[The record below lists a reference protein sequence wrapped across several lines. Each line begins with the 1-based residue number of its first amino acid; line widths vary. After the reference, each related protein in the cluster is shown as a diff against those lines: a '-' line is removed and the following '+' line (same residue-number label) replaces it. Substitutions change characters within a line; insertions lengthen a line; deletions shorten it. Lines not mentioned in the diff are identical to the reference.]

1 MCVGRSRTLA
11 AMSRAQHRKKVDL
24 WQQERQRC
32 YGNMSIRASTSDADV
47 TSSSLSEVAALDKL
61 IDLLRGANG
70 QQQLTQLVAENLLAF
85 DQKFWIR
92 LATRSDAAQ
101 SSAEKESLTN
111 LANVRFHASSF
122 AHRMHQSMCFPVT
135 SLTACNMS
143 SLSLPLNRCIH
154 GISIVCAD
162 GEAKVRHIEPCL
174 QIR

>member
-1 MCVGRSRTLA
+1 MRGARNCNASPQLCHQHFRIRSIISMCVGRSRTLA

-32 YGNMSIRASTSDADV
+32 YGNMSTRASSSDADV

-111 LANVRFHASSF
+111 LANVRFHASSL
-122 AHRMHQSMCFPVT
+122 R
-135 SLTACNMS
+135 TACINRCV
-143 SLSLPLNRCIH
+143 SLSPPLLHAICP
-154 GISIVCAD
+154 A
-162 GEAKVRHIEPCL
+162 
-174 QIR
+174 